1 MRKALAF
8 LLIILIPAIVF
19 AGNGL
24 KIIPLESDV
33 YSAVDALY
41 VLEGKALPSTTR
53 PWTANEA
60 ALYLSK
66 VSRETSPALYDIV
79 LNAVEEKPSTGVDEI
94 FGMTFG
100 LKLSATVYA
109 HTEKSF
115 NYQFNGMTNYLF
127 SSENETPPARV
138 SWESWAGEHFYSYV
152 WYQYKLY
159 PDGNKFSSYSFNFD
173 LPNLTP
179 EGFTS
184 DMDQREPS
192 RAFAVAGGKGW
203 SLETGRDRLQMGTG
217 ETGSLILS
225 NTFPYHNLLRFS
237 LYGSRYKYSFIMSFL
252 PHMSRDEEHG
262 LQENGGLL
270 FYMTHRFECTFLADR
285 LYAAINESIMYKD
298 DGGVADMRYI
308 NPVMYFHNYF
318 ISTHAN
324 SIVDLEL
331 SYALAK
337 GWNVY
342 FQFALDQFATPWEV
356 ADGDDV
362 DPLAFGALLGLRSVS
377 AAGKGILT
385 VNLEA
390 AYTMPY
396 LYLRATQ
403 IADEAHV
410 QDVTDPGLGYIGSYR
425 GKRFFVGYTF
435 GNDALVFDFK
445 GTYEVPSDLKLSA
458 EFFFMVDGQKT
469 IDSLFDEDDASFAP
483 SGDCG
488 IFWYAELYGKKK
500 VSKRSSIYGQYDL
513 IFNAGTW
520 DNQFVLGIEIE
531 F

>member
-1 MRKALAF
+1 MKRVALV
-8 LLIILIPAIVF
+8 LLLFVLIVPLF
-19 AGNGL
+19 ADNGL
-24 KIIPLESDV
+24 KVIPLESDV
-33 YSAVDALY
+33 YSAIDALY

-53 PWTANEA
+53 PWTADEA

-66 VSRETSPALYDIV
+66 VSRETSPELYDIV
-79 LNAVEEKPSTGVDEI
+79 LNAVEVKPRLGVDEV

-100 LKLSATVYA
+100 LKLSATGYA
-109 HTEKSF
+109 HTEKGFS
-115 NYQFNGMTNYLF
+115 YPFNGMTNYLF
-127 SSENETPPARV
+127 STKAETPPVRV
-138 SWESWAGEHFYSYV
+138 SWEAWAGEHFYSYV
-152 WYQYKLY
+152 WYQYKLF

-192 RAFAVAGGKGW
+192 RAFALAGGKNW
-203 SLETGRDRLQMGTG
+203 SLEVGRDRLLMGTG
-217 ETGSLILS
+217 TTGSLILS
-225 NTFPYHNLLRFS
+225 DTFPYHNLLRFS

-262 LQENGGLL
+262 LQESSGLL
-270 FYMTHRFECTFLADR
+270 FYMTHRFECTFLSDI

-298 DGGVADMRYI
+298 DGGFADMRYI

-337 GWNVY
+337 GWNAY
-342 FQFALDQFATPWEV
+342 FQFALDQFSTPWEV

-362 DPLAFGALLGLRSVS
+362 DPLAFGALIGLRHVS
-377 AAGKGILT
+377 SAGKGILT
-385 VNLEA
+385 LNLEA
-390 AYTMPY
+390 SYTMPY
-396 LYLRATQ
+396 LYLRETQ
-403 IADEAHV
+403 IAEEEHI
-410 QDVTDPGLGYIGSYR
+410 QSLTDPGLGYIGLYR
-425 GKRFFVGYTF
+425 GRRFFVGYTF
-435 GNDALVFDFK
+435 GNDVLVFDFK

-458 EFFFMVDGQKT
+458 EFFFMLDGEKNV
-469 IDSLFDEDDASFAP
+469 DSLFDKDDGAFAP
-483 SGDCG
+483 SGDYG

-500 VSKRSSIYGQYDL
+500 ISDRAAIYSQYDL
-513 IFNAGTW
+513 IYSAGIW